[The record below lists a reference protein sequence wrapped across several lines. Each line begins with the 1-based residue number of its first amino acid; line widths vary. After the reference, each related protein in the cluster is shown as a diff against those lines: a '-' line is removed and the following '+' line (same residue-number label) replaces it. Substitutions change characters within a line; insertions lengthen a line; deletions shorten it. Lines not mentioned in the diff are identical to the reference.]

1 MENLKYEFTADEIN
15 TLLEI
20 VNRTQV
26 SGVNGAKTI
35 IALAKKLQN
44 PLNKDDIEKAQY
56 EELKGKFEKK

>member
-1 MENLKYEFTADEIN
+1 MGNLNYTFTADEIN

-35 IALAKKLQN
+35 IALAEKLQN
-44 PLNKDDIEKAQY
+44 PLNKEEIEKEQY
-56 EELKGKFEKK
+56 ETLKNKFEKK